1 MKLGNDTYAM
11 AYKAF
16 HNKSNLALD
25 LSPREVFEATQAVF
39 FVSSIQLSLV
49 AVIFITM
56 SDEDQ
61 FKIIM
66 PASMSVLAARFV
78 CSIMMHLQVS
88 ADEAQGLHMMKY
100 LVNHTEEFAAP
111 YLAFSVGTL
120 QFFTGFI
127 TELACI
133 IFLGSLNNPIA
144 VIIRFIA
151 LGSIA
156 KIDNFYFGALPSASS
171 FK

>member
-1 MKLGNDTYAM
+1 
-11 AYKAF
+11 
-16 HNKSNLALD
+16 
-25 LSPREVFEATQAVF
+25 
-39 FVSSIQLSLV
+39 
-49 AVIFITM
+49 
-56 SDEDQ
+56 
-61 FKIIM
+61 M

-78 CSIMMHLQVS
+78 CSIMMHMQVS
-88 ADEAQGLHMMKY
+88 SDEAQGLQMMKY
-100 LVNHTEEFAAP
+100 LVNHPEEFAAP
-111 YLAFSVGTL
+111 TLAFFVGML
-120 QFFTGFI
+120 QFGTGLL

-156 KIDNFYFGALPSASS
+156 KIDDFYFGALPAASS